1 MFSSLML
8 LEKDSTFEIGAN
20 VTLSGIA
27 IVFIALILLVLVI
40 SAFSLFFKERK
51 VAKSKAP
58 VQVAKPAQKS
68 VAVINTAE
76 DENEIIAVIA
86 AAVDAMYSGSGKKAV
101 IRSIRPVTVGGR
113 PVWATAG
120 IMENTKAF

>member
-8 LEKDSTFEIGAN
+8 LEKANAFELGAN

-40 SAFSLFFKERK
+40 SVFSLFFTQKK
-51 VAKSKAP
+51 ITKSDVPK
-58 VQVAKPAQKS
+58 QVAKPAKKP
-68 VAVINTAE
+68 VAVTNTAE
-76 DENEIIAVIA
+76 DEDEIIAVIA
-86 AAVDAMYSGSGKKAV
+86 AAVDAIYSGSGKKAV
-101 IRSIRPVTVGGR
+101 IRSIRPATVGGR
-113 PVWATAG
+113 PAWATAG